1 MSEKGVTRNKSFQVQ
16 GRERLQSLE
25 YRHFSPSVKKLGL
38 GREMINLTISIN
50 QYINIKNDKDYYVL
64 YSDNFDSQF

>member
-25 YRHFSPSVKKLGL
+25 YRHFSTSVKELGL
-38 GREMINLTISIN
+38 GREMSNLTIDQSIH
-50 QYINIKNDKDYYVL
+50 
-64 YSDNFDSQF
+64 